1 MFKIFLTN
9 LGKYNE
15 GYLIGEWISLPIGD
29 NELEEVKKRIG
40 INKNYEEMFITD
52 YECDIDGVKVNEFDN
67 IKKLNE
73 MAKTLNEL
81 NETDKEIT
89 EAIMSIGYSI
99 NEAIDKRND
108 AIIYY
113 DCNDMEDVAR
123 QYCEEYG
130 ILHEIPEDLQYY
142 FDFAAFGRDLE
153 LEGTFIFTDN
163 GNCIQ
168 VL

>member
-1 MFKIFLTN
+1 MFNIFLTN

-15 GYLIGEWISLPIGD
+15 GYLIGERISLPIGD

-40 INKNYEEMFITD
+40 INKHYEEMFIAD

-67 IKKLNE
+67 VEELNE

-81 NETDKEIT
+81 NETDKEIIG
-89 EAIMSIGYSI
+89 AIMSMGYSI
-99 NEAIDKRND
+99 NEAINKKND
-108 AIIYY
+108 VMIFY

-130 ILHEIPEDLQYY
+130 ILDEIPEDLQYY
-142 FDFAAFGRDLE
+142 FDFAAYGRDLE